1 MPVASSVFLVLA
13 LILAVV
19 LGPQTRPWSWG
30 PAMLALGAGVLA
42 ALPVFWRKEKGL
54 ADAGMVL
61 FGVITAAWFAWRASI
76 SPVWEYGEADLLLLA
91 SVVGAF
97 IGLRAITGNPVAERI
112 LLWGIALTVIANAT
126 VIAQQLMEPG
136 FTPVF
141 RGREGYR
148 MASGFFGHYIEAAN
162 YLAATSVVLLAAG
175 LFGKHHWPTRWS
187 FIITA
192 TAGFAALWFTRGRAG
207 ILGAAVALGALAVMA
222 LIAGKRREAKW
233 FGPALIAL
241 PVMALG
247 VAAFLYLGWQEAQQT
262 RGGSGIDGLMDNN
275 ARLYFLGLALSC
287 IGLHPVSG
295 GGSRSFG
302 WECFQFV
309 DGKAQGDIIRNKPDL
324 VHNEFMQAATDYGL
338 VGFGLLMGLIS
349 TLVITCILRMCF
361 EPRPKELDSRDAWRI
376 GGMAALAG
384 MLAQAFFGFVF
395 HLIPGILLLGIS
407 LGMISRTSVKAT
419 RARVMGSGVLI
430 TAAGLVCFAG
440 LIMMGGKGSLV
451 LKTLW
456 PVYFSKAAI
465 PSAESQIEAYGKAIR
480 IWPQSVFFQERGAI
494 YQKLSD
500 EGPDKDSEMNA
511 RLAIRDYLSAH
522 KLHPYDPATL
532 VNLANVH
539 SNLGEDS
546 EAENYF
552 TRAIQLQGGMEPGF
566 RSHFSFANHLHRK
579 GLRLFDPS
587 DSDPAHDAMEV
598 AAEQMEIAVKKMH
611 WVIGDMIQPRVSVHE
626 SLGTTRESV
635 GDREGALQ
643 SYDFAASLQG
653 GSRAHYRAGVLI
665 GKMAVDDWSKRRAG
679 EALYK
684 FIEARRRVGLAR
696 NELPVGVTPSQ
707 SVEYIDYLDR
717 TIAFLKGANVTPKE

>member
-1 MPVASSVFLVLA
+1 
-13 LILAVV
+13 
-19 LGPQTRPWSWG
+19 
-30 PAMLALGAGVLA
+30 MLALAMATLA
-42 ALPVFWRKEKGL
+42 ALPVFWRKDKGL
-54 ADAGMVL
+54 ADTGMLV
-61 FGVITAAWFAWRASI
+61 FGLVTAAWFAWRAWI

-91 SVVGAF
+91 GVVGAF
-97 IGLRAITGNPVAERI
+97 ICLRAITRDPVAERI
-112 LLWGIALTVIANAT
+112 LLWGIALTVVANAA
-126 VIAQQLMEPG
+126 VIAKQLMEPG

-148 MASGFFGHYIEAAN
+148 MASGFFAHYIEASN
-162 YLAATSVVLLAAG
+162 YLAATSVIVAAAG
-175 LFGKHHWPTRWS
+175 LFGKHRWPTRWC
-187 FIITA
+187 FVITA
-192 TAGFAALWFTRGRAG
+192 MAGFVALWFTRGRAG
-207 ILGAAVALGALAVMA
+207 ILGAAVALGAMAVMA
-222 LIAGKRREAKW
+222 LIAGRRREAKW

-247 VAAFLYLGWQEAQQT
+247 VAAFLFLGWEDAQQA
-262 RGGSGIDGLMDNN
+262 RGASGIDNLMDNN
-275 ARLYFLGLALSC
+275 ARLFLLGLALSC

-324 VHNEFMQAATDYGL
+324 VHNEFLQAATDYGL
-338 VGFGLLMGLIS
+338 IGFGLLVGLIS
-349 TLVITCILRMCF
+349 TMVITCILRMCF

-384 MLAQAFFGFVF
+384 MLAQACFGFVF
-395 HLIPGILLLGIS
+395 HLMPGILLLGIS
-407 LGMISRTSVKAT
+407 MGMISRTSGSASKT
-419 RARVMGSGVLI
+419 RVMGSGAI
-430 TAAGLVCFAG
+430 ATSAGLVCIAG
-440 LIMMGGKGSLV
+440 LMMMGWKGSLV

-456 PVYFSKAAI
+456 PVYFSKSAI
-465 PSAESQIEAYGKAIR
+465 PSAESQIEAYEKAIR

-500 EGPDKDSEMNA
+500 EVPTTDSEMSA
-511 RLAIRDYLSAH
+511 RLAIKDYLSAH
-522 KLHPYDPATL
+522 KLQPFDPASL

-539 SNLGEDS
+539 SSLGEDK
-546 EAENYF
+546 EAEMHYA
-552 TRAIQLQGGMEPGF
+552 RAVQLQGGMEPGF
-566 RSHFSFANHLHRK
+566 RSHFSLANHFHRK
-579 GLRLFDPS
+579 GLRLFNPENPEAS
-587 DSDPAHDAMEV
+587 HEAMEM
-598 AAEQMEIAVKKMH
+598 AAEEMENSVKKMH

-626 SLGTTRESV
+626 SLGTAREAV
-635 GDREGALQ
+635 GDPEGALQ
-643 SYDFAASLQG
+643 AYDFAASLQG

-665 GKMAVDDWSKRRAG
+665 GKMAVADWSKRRAG

-717 TIAFLKGANVTPKE
+717 TIAFLKGAKVTPKE